1 MLESLTHTSSA
12 INYYFDSSFLIKSI
26 ERLRKILICLICFT
40 CQTVAKPEPRQS
52 QARKAKEPIS
62 KKAPNP
68 QPSASL
74 AGNKRTRAASEAQKT
89 KKEDEIKEAEIE
101 KPEPISATP
110 EVPEAPAPA
119 TKPELEENGCK
130 DIEVGETLPLI
141 APPVPEPAEPE
152 TIVDETPAQDQKIE
166 PE

>member
-1 MLESLTHTSSA
+1 M
-12 INYYFDSSFLIKSI
+12 
-26 ERLRKILICLICFT
+26 
-40 CQTVAKPEPRQS
+40 AKPEPRQS
-52 QARKAKEPIS
+52 QSRKAKEPVP

-74 AGNKRTRAASEAQKT
+74 AGNKRTRGAPEAPKA

-119 TKPELEENGCK
+119 TKPEVEESDCK
-130 DIEVGETLPLI
+130 DSGVGETLPLI
-141 APPVPEPAEPE
+141 APPVPEPAVPDI
-152 TIVDETPAQDQKIE
+152 IVDETPAQDQKIE
-166 PE
+166 PESSKTPILH